1 MQNDKNIPL
10 TTKES
15 KEVHKAPI
23 SGRKNAEG
31 RRDSWLI
38 KQLDYYEVNYAQSD
52 IEEIQKRVL
61 LIQENIVPIQRLLLE
76 YPKRWPRIY
85 GTLELFREKAKID
98 WEKRNDE
105 MDYHGISEKEREYL
119 KKSLMLT
126 NLKLSKLN
134 VPLPSS
140 IFNAMYRFIEDK
152 DFEYL
157 LDKKSISY
165 ILTLTEREDPPP
177 NWDKKLYRFLRK
189 YFRKEIMR

>member
-1 MQNDKNIPL
+1 
-10 TTKES
+10 
-15 KEVHKAPI
+15 
-23 SGRKNAEG
+23 
-31 RRDSWLI
+31 
-38 KQLDYYEVNYAQSD
+38 
-52 IEEIQKRVL
+52 
-61 LIQENIVPIQRLLLE
+61 
-76 YPKRWPRIY
+76 
-85 GTLELFREKAKID
+85 
-98 WEKRNDE
+98 
-105 MDYHGISEKEREYL
+105 MDYHVISDKEREYL

-140 IFNAMYRFIEDK
+140 IFNAIYRFIEDK

>member
-10 TTKES
+10 TTKDS
-15 KEVHKAPI
+15 KEIHKAPLL
-23 SGRKNAEG
+23 GRKNVEG

-38 KQLDYYEVNYAQSD
+38 KQLDYYEVNYTQSD

-61 LIQENIVPIQRLLLE
+61 LIQENIIPIQRLLLE
-76 YPKRWPRIY
+76 YPERWPRIY
-85 GTLELFREKAKID
+85 STLELFREKAKID

-105 MDYHGISEKEREYL
+105 MDYHGISDKEREYL

-134 VPLPSS
+134 VPLPSP

-157 LDKKSISY
+157 LDKK
-165 ILTLTEREDPPP
+165 
-177 NWDKKLYRFLRK
+177 
-189 YFRKEIMR
+189 

>member
-1 MQNDKNIPL
+1 MQDDKDIPVI
-10 TTKES
+10 TKNS
-15 KEVHKAPI
+15 KETHKVSTPE
-23 SGRKNAEG
+23 RKNVQG

-38 KQLDYYEVNYAQSD
+38 KQLDYYELNYAQSD
-52 IEEIQKRVL
+52 IDEIKKRVF
-61 LIQENIVPIQRLLLE
+61 LIQENIIPIQRLLLD
-76 YPKRWPRIY
+76 YPERWPRIY
-85 GTLELFREKAKID
+85 STLELFREKEKID

-105 MDYHGISEKEREYL
+105 MDYHVISDKEREYL

-140 IFNAMYRFIEDK
+140 IFNAIYRFIEDK

>member
-1 MQNDKNIPL
+1 MQDDKDIPVI
-10 TTKES
+10 TKNS
-15 KEVHKAPI
+15 KETHKVSTPE
-23 SGRKNAEG
+23 RKNVQG

-38 KQLDYYEVNYAQSD
+38 KQLDYYELNYAQSD
-52 IEEIQKRVL
+52 IDEIKKRVF
-61 LIQENIVPIQRLLLE
+61 LIQENIIPIQRLLLD
-76 YPKRWPRIY
+76 YPERWPRIY
-85 GTLELFREKAKID
+85 STLELFREKAKID

-105 MDYHGISEKEREYL
+105 MDYHVISDKEREYL

-140 IFNAMYRFIEDK
+140 IFNAIYRFIEDK

>member
-10 TTKES
+10 TTKDS
-15 KEVHKAPI
+15 KEVHKAPF
-23 SGRKNAEG
+23 SGRKNVEG
-31 RRDSWLI
+31 RRDLWLI
-38 KQLDYYEVNYAQSD
+38 KQLDYYEVNYTQSG

-61 LIQENIVPIQRLLLE
+61 LIQENIAPIQRLLLE
-76 YPKRWPRIY
+76 YPERWPRIY
-85 GTLELFREKAKID
+85 STLELFREKAKTD

-105 MDYHGISEKEREYL
+105 MAYHGISEKEREYL

-134 VPLPSS
+134 VPLPSP

-177 NWDKKLYRFLRK
+177 NWDKKLYRFLKK